1 MTQKP
6 VPQKD
11 EMTPRTGV
19 QPSPRIHDL
28 GLLSDRRSAALVTS
42 LGEVVWYCPGRFDA
56 PSLLARLLDEACG
69 GSWAI
74 QLAGAVQ
81 SGRRYLGDGGH
92 LETVLRSGGG
102 ELTITDFMPFGEGLP
117 RGICRVFSSA
127 AQAYRLVLNA
137 APDYARRAVTLEQQ
151 GEAVRIDGQHWLYA
165 SHLPRITGDSVVV
178 EVPQDEAA
186 WAFLSDERL
195 ESPDWETVT
204 RWREKSL
211 LSWQELTTHATY
223 HGPYEEAARASL
235 RALRLLTDHAGNA
248 TIAAPTTSLP
258 EVPGGQKNWD
268 YRYVWLRDAGM
279 VVSALTR
286 ARGDGQEG
294 RAFLEFICA
303 RATPQNG
310 LPVPP
315 FMTVD
320 GGQPPE
326 ETQLDLS
333 GYENSRPVQIGN
345 GARGQLQLDAY
356 GNVLL
361 AAKLIYE
368 RFDVRDSEGTREHW
382 GVVERFAEFL
392 ANHWQDDDYGIWE
405 ERTKRPYV
413 AGKVLAAVALEYIAE
428 HSEEP
433 AQAARWKAA
442 AAAARQWVM
451 THALNAEGAYAYV
464 AGEEGVDVTAAL
476 YPVWGFC
483 APDSPEM
490 LATVAVLERESCQ
503 DHLYWRFLAD
513 DRTHEEGA
521 FLAGTLWV
529 AQYWVMRDPARA
541 RVILDAVLAY
551 GGDLG
556 LLPEMADPRTR
567 QPLGNVPQ
575 TFVHAALIGL
585 VVDLAEAEAART
597 ASAGTASAGSTS

>member
-1 MTQKP
+1 
-6 VPQKD
+6 
-11 EMTPRTGV
+11 MTPATHHS
-19 QPSPRIHDL
+19 PPRIHEL
-28 GLLSDRRSAALVTS
+28 GLLSDRRSAALVTP

-56 PSLLARLLDEACG
+56 PSLLARLLDEERG
-69 GSWAI
+69 GSWAVE
-74 QLAGAVQ
+74 LAGAVPG
-81 SGRRYLGDGGH
+81 GRCYLGDGGH
-92 LETVLRSGGG
+92 LETVLRAGDG
-102 ELTITDFMPFGEGLP
+102 ELTITDFMPFDVGLP
-117 RGICRVFSSA
+117 GGICRVFSRA
-127 AQAYRLVLNA
+127 PRPYRLILNA
-137 APDYARRAVTLEQQ
+137 APDYARRTVTMEQQ
-151 GEAVRIDGQHWLYA
+151 GEAVRIDGQQWLYA
-165 SHLPRITGDSVVV
+165 SHTPRIVGDSVVV

-195 ESPDWETVT
+195 ESPDWESVT
-204 RWREKSL
+204 RWREQSM

-223 HGPYEEAARASL
+223 HGPYEDAVRASL
-235 RALRLLTDHAGNA
+235 RAIRLLTDHAGNA

-258 EVPGGQKNWD
+258 EALGGQKNWD

-286 ARGDGQEG
+286 AGGDGQEG

-303 RATPQNG
+303 QAKPQNG
-310 LPVPP
+310 LPAPP
-315 FMTVD
+315 FLTVD
-320 GGQPPE
+320 GGEPPQ
-326 ETQLDLS
+326 ETTLDLA
-333 GYENSRPVQIGN
+333 GYAGSRPVQIGN

-361 AAKLIYE
+361 AAKLVYE
-368 RFDVRDSEGTREHW
+368 RFDARDSGGTLEHW
-382 GVVERFAEFL
+382 GVTERFAEFL
-392 ANHWQDDDYGIWE
+392 ADHWQDDDYGIWE
-405 ERTKRPYV
+405 ERKQRPYV

-442 AAAARQWVM
+442 AGAARQWVM
-451 THALNAEGAYAYV
+451 ANALNAEGAYAYV

-513 DRTHEEGA
+513 DDTQAEGA

-551 GGDLG
+551 AGDLG
-556 LLPEMADPRTR
+556 LLPEMADPRTG
-567 QPLGNVPQ
+567 QPLGNYPQ
-575 TFVHAALIGL
+575 TFVHAALVGL
-585 VVDLAEAEAART
+585 VVDLAEAEAAGVK
-597 ASAGTASAGSTS
+597 SAGTESAEATA